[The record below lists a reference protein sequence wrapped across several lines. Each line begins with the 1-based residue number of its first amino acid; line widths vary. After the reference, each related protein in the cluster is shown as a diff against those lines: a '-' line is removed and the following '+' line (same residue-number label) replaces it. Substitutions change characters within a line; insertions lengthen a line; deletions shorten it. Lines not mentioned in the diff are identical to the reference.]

1 MTPNEYQKEALRTDP
16 TAGYSSFYSFPD
28 AAALGS
34 RIGNWR
40 NARLLNGLMGLSGES
55 GEALD
60 LLKKH
65 IFQGHELDRTH
76 LEKELGDVAWYLALS
91 ADALGFTLEEI
102 LQVNVD
108 KLRERY
114 PQGFDTKKS
123 THRAADD
130 V

>member
-1 MTPNEYQKEALRTDP
+1 MTPNEYQKKALRTDP

-28 AAALGS
+28 ASALGS
-34 RIGNWR
+34 RIGNWQ

-102 LQVNVD
+102 LQANIG

>member
-16 TAGYSSFYSFPD
+16 TAGHSSFYSFLD
-28 AAALGS
+28 VVAIGS
-34 RIGNWR
+34 RIGNWQ
-40 NARLLNGLMGLSGES
+40 NVRLLNGLMGLSGES

-102 LQVNVD
+102 FQANID

>member
-16 TAGYSSFYSFPD
+16 GSEYPSFPSFTD
-28 AAALGS
+28 TVTW
-34 RIGNWR
+34 RIGNRW
-40 NARLLNGLMGLSGES
+40 NVRLLNGLMGLSGES

-102 LQVNVD
+102 LQANIS

-114 PQGFDTKKS
+114 PQGFDAEKS